1 MGKLPKV
8 LMITH
13 GEKWGAGRAASR
25 LFDCFNKNDVPVTLL
40 TAKKDRQNSNKTSL
54 NFYRSILLYIY
65 SRVDYGI
72 CKILEPKNDN
82 WKTMALLGVLTAR
95 SLNKNKFD
103 ILNLHWVGHGLISL
117 RQLNKI
123 KKPIVWTV
131 NDEWLLN
138 PISHYPYVQTD
149 KNRILRWI
157 RFNTE
162 RNRAKLKN
170 TFIMKDNVYIVS
182 VSKDIVDKFCRNYPK
197 KSNKIYHIPNPVDTS
212 IFFPDLNNTSNLP
225 VVGSKS
231 KVVLFLGGT
240 KDQRKGWDLLE
251 SSLEFCKSSF
261 VLLVVGGISKKISS
275 EYSQIEVIGIQN
287 ISDIGELRSLYSRS
301 NLVVVPSR
309 IEALPQTAT
318 EAMSCGTPVVGFDI
332 GGLRDIIT
340 NGKNGILVPKFD
352 IGHLSSAIDKILS
365 RPKGDFAKSCVDFSS
380 NTFSFKIVASKYK
393 DIFMY
398 L

>member
-1 MGKLPKV
+1 MDKLPKV

-65 SRVDYGI
+65 SRVDYGM

-149 KNRILRWI
+149 KNGILRWI

-170 TFIMKDNVYIVS
+170 TFIMRDNVYIVS

-212 IFFPDLNNTSNLP
+212 IFFPDLNSTSNLP
-225 VVGSKS
+225 VFNSKS

-340 NGKNGILVPKFD
+340 NGKSGILVPKFD
-352 IGHLSSAIDKILS
+352 IEHLSSAIDKILS
-365 RPKGDFAKSCVDFSS
+365 RPKEDFAKSCVDFSS
-380 NTFSFKIVASKYK
+380 NTFSFKTVASKYK

>member
-1 MGKLPKV
+1 MKISLYLDDTISKEKL
-8 LMITH
+8 LD
-13 GEKWGAGRAASR
+13 EKSIQLLAKSP
-25 LFDCFNKNDVPVTLL
+25 FD
-40 TAKKDRQNSNKTSL
+40 RE
-54 NFYRSILLYIY
+54 SIL
-65 SRVDYGI
+65 S
-72 CKILEPKNDN
+72 
-82 WKTMALLGVLTAR
+82 MAEDKSLTSNFGA
-95 SLNKNKFD
+95 SIPFF
-103 ILNLHWVGHGLISL
+103 
-117 RQLNKI
+117 
-123 KKPIVWTV
+123 P
-131 NDEWLLN
+131 E
-138 PISHYPYVQTD
+138 
-149 KNRILRWI
+149 
-157 RFNTE
+157 
-162 RNRAKLKN
+162 LKN
-170 TFIMKDNVYIVS
+170 TF
-182 VSKDIVDKFCRNYPK
+182 
-197 KSNKIYHIPNPVDTS
+197 
-212 IFFPDLNNTSNLP
+212 NLP
-225 VVGSKS
+225 VFNAKS

-261 VLLVVGGISKKISS
+261 VLLVVGGTSKKISS
-275 EYSQIEVIGIQN
+275 EYSQIEVFGIQN
-287 ISDIGELRSLYSRS
+287 ISNIEELRSLYSRS

>member
-1 MGKLPKV
+1 M
-8 LMITH
+8 
-13 GEKWGAGRAASR
+13 
-25 LFDCFNKNDVPVTLL
+25 
-40 TAKKDRQNSNKTSL
+40 
-54 NFYRSILLYIY
+54 
-65 SRVDYGI
+65 

-149 KNRILRWI
+149 KNGILRWI

-170 TFIMKDNVYIVS
+170 TFIMRDNVYIVS